1 MLIKKKIFN
10 LLKLY
15 KQQGID
21 TSLSSLCQFSCSN
34 STIGFHLLMSKIY
47 SGNYNI
53 KYYQELIKRIF
64 IANKI
69 KDLKIVKNKK
79 FREINKSKTKI
90 FISWAVKSDFDNKGN
105 FIDRYT
111 NIKSNKFSNTIFL
124 LIFLNKE
131 LSKKI
136 KENIVLF
143 KLELR
148 SIIFSFFYFPISI
161 IKFLINNNFNFTRVI
176 HYYNF
181 SSNFALLFYRKF
193 QENFLMFKIE
203 KVFFPYEGQPF

>member
-90 FISWAVKSDFDNKGN
+90 FISWAVKSDFDNK
-105 FIDRYT
+105 
-111 NIKSNKFSNTIFL
+111 
-124 LIFLNKE
+124 
-131 LSKKI
+131 
-136 KENIVLF
+136 
-143 KLELR
+143 
-148 SIIFSFFYFPISI
+148 
-161 IKFLINNNFNFTRVI
+161 
-176 HYYNF
+176 
-181 SSNFALLFYRKF
+181 
-193 QENFLMFKIE
+193 
-203 KVFFPYEGQPF
+203 